1 MIAFQSQ
8 KHLDFYFEMYCSGAF
23 KIARINASCYYNT
36 NKNKREMSL
45 LRTNRPLYGAGK
57 RPVRSRKVSAPKKE
71 WVSTVSDLSVHRATP
86 EELARRHEMHRS
98 QNRVVAQWE
107 LKEKALTRRRRK
119 NQPPSP
125 PGLDRARLNIIREL
139 FSDQCQLQDVIA
151 RSDRALAEVKDLFG
165 DAPRRRTGFPTI
177 TVAPDCDSDSELP
190 VHQKPDPP
198 TQLSLLSQSMMDQQ
212 ALNELEEYEEE
223 RDEVQDAPVHLS
235 SVMHRK
241 RNKCRSKSFPWS
253 SDHPEQEL
261 PKTPCNTRVRED
273 QAALNATVAVQ
284 RLKSR
289 QTCPDVNQSTSLA
302 NQVLNPEPASS
313 QPGIKRS
320 SVQVSRGRSGHTS
333 GLNGSGLSSMAGNQ
347 SSLELLQG
355 MLEQVDTELDSLDH
369 QNPSPE
375 ARPQQQRPGLTGFS
389 VALVATLG
397 RLASHIRKKEEE
409 ALREAQER
417 RRLEEEVKEQR
428 ALIDALTVESL
439 TLREE
444 SASLQERLQQQISD
458 LERRLDAVALVV
470 GRPDSAEPHKTVEIT
485 DNAAQ
490 KSRNLE
496 SGCTEKDLQEQDF
509 VSAAV
514 LLSPPRQRDGLPP
527 AACRPHSHAP
537 PLHYSGSCAATGS
550 QGSLED
556 FDISISPSS
565 FASLP
570 RPTPLLDDLSQDAML
585 GEIAELTRQ
594 NAAIRAQLG
603 QHRPSP
609 AGASVS
615 REQSADRLS
624 TASSVVRQ
632 VSPSTEPQHTQR
644 PISVERSSA
653 MEIEQKL
660 QELNRQS
667 AEARAKLL
675 ELIEQQK
682 QSSSLRVS
690 PAISPVPPHSS
701 RTHTVRG
708 LTPEQFLTLPER
720 NHSPQSSASSR
731 RSTGRVSPQSLDSV
745 EIQRLEN
752 QVDKLKRE
760 GWFAL
765 SAHVK

>member
-1 MIAFQSQ
+1 
-8 KHLDFYFEMYCSGAF
+8 
-23 KIARINASCYYNT
+23 
-36 NKNKREMSL
+36 MSL

-273 QAALNATVAVQ
+273 QA
-284 RLKSR
+284 
-289 QTCPDVNQSTSLA
+289 
-302 NQVLNPEPASS
+302 
-313 QPGIKRS
+313 GIKRS

-701 RTHTVRG
+701 RTHTAVRG

>member
-1 MIAFQSQ
+1 
-8 KHLDFYFEMYCSGAF
+8 
-23 KIARINASCYYNT
+23 
-36 NKNKREMSL
+36 MSFV
-45 LRTNRPLYGAGK
+45 RMNRHLYGAGK

-71 WVSTVSDLSVHRATP
+71 WVSTVNDLSVHKATP

-107 LKEKALTRRRRK
+107 LKEKAQTRRRRK

-125 PGLDRARLNIIREL
+125 PGLDRTRLNIIREV
-139 FSDQCQLQDVIA
+139 FSDHCQLQDVIA

-190 VHQKPDPP
+190 VHPKPDPP

-212 ALNELEEYEEE
+212 ALNELECEE
-223 RDEVQDAPVHLS
+223 DGEVQDASVHLR

-241 RNKCRSKSFPWS
+241 TNKCRSRSFPWG

-261 PKTPCNTRVRED
+261 PKTPCNTGVKED
-273 QAALNATVAVQ
+273 HAALNATVAVQ

-289 QTCPDVNQSTSLA
+289 QTLPDESQSISLV

-313 QPGIKRS
+313 QPGIKSRS
-320 SVQVSRGRSGHTS
+320 AQASRGRSGHTS
-333 GLNGSGLSSMAGNQ
+333 DLSGSGFSSLAGNH
-347 SSLELLQG
+347 SSLELLQS
-355 MLEQVDTELDSLDH
+355 MLEQVETDLDSLDH
-369 QNPSPE
+369 QNPPPE
-375 ARPQQQRPGLTGFS
+375 ARPQQHRPGLTGFS

-409 ALREAQER
+409 AKREAQER
-417 RRLEEEVKEQR
+417 KRLEEEVQEQR

-444 SASLQERLQQQISD
+444 SAALQESLQQQISD
-458 LERRLDAVALVV
+458 LEQRLDAVVLAV
-470 GRPDSAEPHKTVEIT
+470 GRPDSAEPLKTVQIT
-485 DNAAQ
+485 DNTVQ
-490 KSRNLE
+490 KNRNLE
-496 SGCTEKDLQEQDF
+496 NSGMEKDLQRQDF
-509 VSAAV
+509 ASAAV

-527 AACRPHSHAP
+527 AVCRPRYHAP
-537 PLHYSGSCAATGS
+537 LLHYSGFCEATGS

-556 FDISISPSS
+556 FDVSISPSS

-624 TASSVVRQ
+624 ITSSVVRQ
-632 VSPSTEPQHTQR
+632 VSPATEPQHTQQS
-644 PISVERSSA
+644 ISVERSSTT
-653 MEIEQKL
+653 EIEQKL

-682 QSSSLRVS
+682 QSASLRVS

-701 RTHTVRG
+701 STHTVVRG
-708 LTPEQFLTLPER
+708 LTSEQFLSLPER
-720 NHSPQSSASSR
+720 NHLPQPSASSR
-731 RSTGRVSPQSLDSV
+731 RSTGRVSPQSFDSV
-745 EIQRLEN
+745 EIQSLEN

>member
-1 MIAFQSQ
+1 
-8 KHLDFYFEMYCSGAF
+8 
-23 KIARINASCYYNT
+23 
-36 NKNKREMSL
+36 MSL
-45 LRTNRPLYGAGK
+45 VRLNRPLYGAGK
-57 RPVRSRKVSAPKKE
+57 RPVRSRKMSAPKKE
-71 WVSTVSDLSVHRATP
+71 WVSTVNDLSVHKATP
-86 EELARRHEMHRS
+86 DELARRHEMHRS

-198 TQLSLLSQSMMDQQ
+198 TQLSLLSQTMMDQQ
-212 ALNELEEYEEE
+212 VLRNMMKSKM
-223 RDEVQDAPVHLS
+223 P
-235 SVMHRK
+235 RK
-241 RNKCRSKSFPWS
+241 INKCRSKSFPWT

-289 QTCPDVNQSTSLA
+289 QTCPDVNQSTSLV

-320 SVQVSRGRSGHTS
+320 SVQASRGRSGHTS

-369 QNPSPE
+369 QNPSSE
-375 ARPQQQRPGLTGFS
+375 AGSQQQRPGLTGFS
-389 VALVATLG
+389 VALVTTLG

-444 SASLQERLQQQISD
+444 SANLQERLQQQIFD
-458 LERRLDAVALVV
+458 LERRLDAVVLVV

-485 DNAAQ
+485 ENAAR

-496 SGCTEKDLQEQDF
+496 SGCTEKDLQQQDF

-615 REQSADRLS
+615 REQSADRVS
-624 TASSVVRQ
+624 TASPVVRQ
-632 VSPSTEPQHTQR
+632 VSPSTEPQHTQQ
-644 PISVERSSA
+644 PISVERSST

-682 QSSSLRVS
+682 QSTSLRVS

-701 RTHTVRG
+701 STHTVRG

-720 NHSPQSSASSR
+720 NHSPQPSF
-731 RSTGRVSPQSLDSV
+731 
-745 EIQRLEN
+745 
-752 QVDKLKRE
+752 LKRNIDTCK

-765 SAHVK
+765 SAHVQ

>member
-1 MIAFQSQ
+1 
-8 KHLDFYFEMYCSGAF
+8 
-23 KIARINASCYYNT
+23 
-36 NKNKREMSL
+36 MSL

-190 VHQKPDPP
+190 VHQKSDPP

-355 MLEQVDTELDSLDH
+355 MLEQVDTELDALDH

-720 NHSPQSSASSR
+720 NHSPQSS
-731 RSTGRVSPQSLDSV
+731 
-745 EIQRLEN
+745 
-752 QVDKLKRE
+752 VDKLKRE

>member
-1 MIAFQSQ
+1 
-8 KHLDFYFEMYCSGAF
+8 
-23 KIARINASCYYNT
+23 
-36 NKNKREMSL
+36 MSL
-45 LRTNRPLYGAGK
+45 LRMNRPLYGAGK
-57 RPVRSRKVSAPKKE
+57 RPVRTRKVSALKKE
-71 WVSTVSDLSVHRATP
+71 WVSTVHDLSVHKATP
-86 EELARRHEMHRS
+86 EELAQHHEMHRS

-107 LKEKALTRRRRK
+107 LKEKALTRRQRK

-125 PGLDRARLNIIREL
+125 PGLDRARLNIIREV

-151 RSDRALAEVKDLFG
+151 RSDRALAKVKDLFG
-165 DAPRRRTGFPTI
+165 DAPCRRTGFPTI
-177 TVAPDCDSDSELP
+177 TVAPACDSDSELP
-190 VHQKPDPP
+190 VHQKSDPP

-212 ALNELEEYEEE
+212 ALNELEECEEE
-223 RDEVQDAPVHLS
+223 HDEVQDASVCLS

-241 RNKCRSKSFPWS
+241 RNKCRSESFPWA
-253 SDHPEQEL
+253 SDYPEQEL
-261 PKTPCNTRVRED
+261 PKTPCNTGVRED

-284 RLKSR
+284 HLKSR
-289 QTCPDVNQSTSLA
+289 QTHSDVNQSNSLV

-313 QPGIKRS
+313 QPGIKSR
-320 SVQVSRGRSGHTS
+320 SVQASRGHSGHTS
-333 GLNGSGLSSMAGNQ
+333 GLNNSGLSSLAGNQ
-347 SSLELLQG
+347 SSLELLQS
-355 MLEQVDTELDSLDH
+355 MLEQVETELDSLDH
-369 QNPSPE
+369 QNPLPE
-375 ARPQQQRPGLTGFS
+375 ARLQQQRPGLTGFS

-444 SASLQERLQQQISD
+444 STALQARLQQQITD
-458 LERRLDAVALVV
+458 LERRLDAVVLVV
-470 GRPDSAEPHKTVEIT
+470 GRPDSAESHTTVQIT
-485 DNAAQ
+485 DNTAQ
-490 KSRNLE
+490 KSKNME
-496 SGCTEKDLQEQDF
+496 SGGTEKDLSSSSKRW
-509 VSAAV
+509 SA
-514 LLSPPRQRDGLPP
+514 
-527 AACRPHSHAP
+527 SH
-537 PLHYSGSCAATGS
+537 
-550 QGSLED
+550 
-556 FDISISPSS
+556 
-565 FASLP
+565 SLP

-585 GEIAELTRQ
+585 GEMAELTHQ
-594 NAAIRAQLG
+594 NAAIRTQLG

-624 TASSVVRQ
+624 TTSSIVRQ
-632 VSPSTEPQHTQR
+632 VSPSTEPQHTQQ
-644 PISVERSSA
+644 PISVERSST

-682 QSSSLRVS
+682 PSASLRVS

-701 RTHTVRG
+701 STHTVVRG

-720 NHSPQSSASSR
+720 NHSPQPSASSR
-731 RSTGRVSPQSLDSV
+731 RSTGRLSPQSLGSV
-745 EIQRLEN
+745 EIQSLEN

>member
-1 MIAFQSQ
+1 
-8 KHLDFYFEMYCSGAF
+8 
-23 KIARINASCYYNT
+23 
-36 NKNKREMSL
+36 MSL
-45 LRTNRPLYGAGK
+45 VRMNRPLYGAGK
-57 RPVRSRKVSAPKKE
+57 RPVRTRKVSAPKKE
-71 WVSTVSDLSVHRATP
+71 WVSTVHDLSVHKATP
-86 EELARRHEMHRS
+86 EELAQRHEMHRS

-125 PGLDRARLNIIREL
+125 PGLDRARLNIIREV

-151 RSDRALAEVKDLFG
+151 RSDRALAKVKDLFR

-177 TVAPDCDSDSELP
+177 TVAPACDSDSELP
-190 VHQKPDPP
+190 VHQNSDPP

-212 ALNELEEYEEE
+212 ALNELEECEEE
-223 RDEVQDAPVHLS
+223 HEEVQDASVRLS

-241 RNKCRSKSFPWS
+241 RNKCRSETFPWA

-261 PKTPCNTRVRED
+261 PKTPCNTGVRED

-289 QTCPDVNQSTSLA
+289 QTHSDVNQSISLV

-313 QPGIKRS
+313 QPGIKSR
-320 SVQVSRGRSGHTS
+320 SVQASRGRSGHTS
-333 GLNGSGLSSMAGNQ
+333 GLNNSGLSSLAGNQ
-347 SSLELLQG
+347 SSLELLQS
-355 MLEQVDTELDSLDH
+355 MLEHVETELDSLDH
-369 QNPSPE
+369 QNPLPE

-397 RLASHIRKKEEE
+397 RLASHIRKKEEG

-439 TLREE
+439 TLKEE
-444 SASLQERLQQQISD
+444 STTLQARLQQQITD
-458 LERRLDAVALVV
+458 LERRLDAVVLVV
-470 GRPDSAEPHKTVEIT
+470 GRPDSAESHTTVQIT
-485 DNAAQ
+485 DNTAQ
-490 KSRNLE
+490 KSRNME
-496 SGCTEKDLQEQDF
+496 SGGTEKDLQRQDF

-514 LLSPPRQRDGLPP
+514 LLSPPHQRDGLP
-527 AACRPHSHAP
+527 ATACHPHSHAP
-537 PLHYSGSCAATGS
+537 PLHYSGSYAATAS

-594 NAAIRAQLG
+594 NATIRAQLG

-624 TASSVVRQ
+624 TSSIVRQ
-632 VSPSTEPQHTQR
+632 VSPTTEPQQ
-644 PISVERSSA
+644 PISVERSST

-682 QSSSLRVS
+682 PRENSLRVS

-701 RTHTVRG
+701 STHTVRG

-720 NHSPQSSASSR
+720 NHSPQPS
-731 RSTGRVSPQSLDSV
+731 
-745 EIQRLEN
+745 
-752 QVDKLKRE
+752 VDKLKRE

>member
-1 MIAFQSQ
+1 
-8 KHLDFYFEMYCSGAF
+8 
-23 KIARINASCYYNT
+23 
-36 NKNKREMSL
+36 MSL
-45 LRTNRPLYGAGK
+45 VRMNRPLYGAGK
-57 RPVRSRKVSAPKKE
+57 RPVRNKKVSAPKKE
-71 WVSTVSDLSVHRATP
+71 WVSTVNDLSVHKATP
-86 EELARRHEMHRS
+86 DELARRHEMHRS
-98 QNRVVAQWE
+98 QNKVLAQWE
-107 LKEKALTRRRRK
+107 LREKALTRRQRK
-119 NQPPSP
+119 NQAPSS
-125 PGLDRARLNIIREL
+125 PGLDRARLNIIREV
-139 FSDQCQLQDVIA
+139 FSERCRLQDVIA
-151 RSDRALAEVKDLFG
+151 RSDRALAVVKDLFG

-177 TVAPDCDSDSELP
+177 TVAPDCESDSELP
-190 VHQKPDPP
+190 VHQRPDPP

-212 ALNELEEYEEE
+212 ALNELEECEEDH
-223 RDEVQDAPVHLS
+223 DEVQDSSVHLS
-235 SVMHRK
+235 SMMHRK
-241 RNKCRSKSFPWS
+241 RNQCRSKPFPWG
-253 SDHPEQEL
+253 SDHPEQDQ
-261 PKTPCNTRVRED
+261 PQTPCNTGVRD

-284 RLKSR
+284 RLKAR
-289 QTCPDVNQSTSLA
+289 PTHPDVNQSTSVV
-302 NQVLNPEPASS
+302 NQVLNPEPVSS
-313 QPGIKRS
+313 QPGKRT
-320 SVQVSRGRSGHTS
+320 SVQANRGRSGHTS
-333 GLNGSGLSSMAGNQ
+333 ALNGSGLSSLAGNQ
-347 SSLELLQG
+347 SSLELLQS
-355 MLEQVDTELDSLDH
+355 MLEQVETDLDSLDH
-369 QNPSPE
+369 QKPMSSE
-375 ARPQQQRPGLTGFS
+375 ARPQQERQGLTGFS

-397 RLASHIRKKEEE
+397 RLARHIRKTEEE

-444 SASLQERLQQQISD
+444 SATLQARLQHQISE
-458 LERRLDAVALVV
+458 LEQRLEAVVLVV
-470 GRPDSAEPHKTVEIT
+470 GRPDSAEPHTTVQIT
-485 DNAAQ
+485 DNTAQ
-490 KSRNLE
+490 KGSNLE
-496 SGCTEKDLQEQDF
+496 SGCTEKELQQQDF

-527 AACRPHSHAP
+527 AVSRPHSHAP
-537 PLHYSGSCAATGS
+537 PLPYSGSYSATGS

-570 RPTPLLDDLSQDAML
+570 RPTPLLDDLSQDAIL

-609 AGASVS
+609 TGASVS

-624 TASSVVRQ
+624 STNSVVRQ
-632 VSPSTEPQHTQR
+632 VSPSTEPQHTQQ
-644 PISVERSSA
+644 SVCVERAST

-682 QSSSLRVS
+682 QSTSLRVS

-701 RTHTVRG
+701 NTHTVIRG
-708 LTPEQFLTLPER
+708 FTSEQLLTYPER
-720 NHSPQSSASSR
+720 NHSPQPSTSSQ
-731 RSTGRVSPQSLDSV
+731 RSAGRVSPQSLDSV
-745 EIQRLEN
+745 EIHSAEN
-752 QVDKLKRE
+752 QVEKLKRE

>member
-1 MIAFQSQ
+1 MAVLLNLPGSTLPVTTTPT
-8 KHLDFYFEMYCSGAF
+8 KTNGATCV
-23 KIARINASCYYNT
+23 CYS
-36 NKNKREMSL
+36 EMSL
-45 LRTNRPLYGAGK
+45 VRMNRPLYGSGK
-57 RPVRSRKVSAPKKE
+57 RPVRSRKVSAPKPKKE
-71 WVSTVSDLSVHRATP
+71 WVSTVNDLSVHRATP

-198 TQLSLLSQSMMDQQ
+198 TQLSLLSQTMMDQQ
-212 ALNELEEYEEE
+212 ALNELEECEEE
-223 RDEVQDAPVHLS
+223 HDEVQDAPVHLS

-241 RNKCRSKSFPWS
+241 RNKCRSKSFPWT

-261 PKTPCNTRVRED
+261 PKTPCNTGVRED

-289 QTCPDVNQSTSLA
+289 QTYPDVNQSTSLV
-302 NQVLNPEPASS
+302 NQVLNPEPACS
-313 QPGIKRS
+313 QPEIKSR
-320 SVQVSRGRSGHTS
+320 SVQANRGRSGHTS
-333 GLNGSGLSSMAGNQ
+333 GLNSSRLNSLAGNQ

-355 MLEQVDTELDSLDH
+355 MLEQVETELDFLDH

-375 ARPQQQRPGLTGFS
+375 AGPQQQRPGLTGFS

-444 SASLQERLQQQISD
+444 SANLQASLQQQISD
-458 LERRLDAVALVV
+458 LERRLDAVVLVV
-470 GRPDSAEPHKTVEIT
+470 GRPDSAEPHTTEQIT

-496 SGCTEKDLQEQDF
+496 SGYTEKDLQQQDF

-527 AACRPHSHAP
+527 AATR
-537 PLHYSGSCAATGS
+537 S

-570 RPTPLLDDLSQDAML
+570 RPTPLLDDLSQEAML

-624 TASSVVRQ
+624 TASSVVRP
-632 VSPSTEPQHTQR
+632 VSPSTELQHTQQ
-644 PISVERSSA
+644 PISVERSST

-682 QSSSLRVS
+682 QSTSLRVS

-701 RTHTVRG
+701 STHTAVRR

-720 NHSPQSSASSR
+720 NHSPQPSASSR

>member
-1 MIAFQSQ
+1 
-8 KHLDFYFEMYCSGAF
+8 
-23 KIARINASCYYNT
+23 
-36 NKNKREMSL
+36 MSL
-45 LRTNRPLYGAGK
+45 VRMNRPLYGAGK
-57 RPVRSRKVSAPKKE
+57 RPVRTRKVSAPKKE
-71 WVSTVSDLSVHRATP
+71 WVSTVHDLSVHKATP
-86 EELARRHEMHRS
+86 EELAQRHEMHRS

-125 PGLDRARLNIIREL
+125 PGLDRARLNIIREV

-151 RSDRALAEVKDLFG
+151 RSDRALAKVKDLFR

-177 TVAPDCDSDSELP
+177 TVAPACDSDSELP
-190 VHQKPDPP
+190 VHQNSDPP

-212 ALNELEEYEEE
+212 ALNELEECEEE
-223 RDEVQDAPVHLS
+223 HEEVQDASVRLS

-241 RNKCRSKSFPWS
+241 RNKCRSETFPWA

-261 PKTPCNTRVRED
+261 PKTPCNTGVRED

-289 QTCPDVNQSTSLA
+289 QTHSDVNQSISLV

-313 QPGIKRS
+313 QPGIKSR
-320 SVQVSRGRSGHTS
+320 SVQASRGRSGHTS
-333 GLNGSGLSSMAGNQ
+333 GLNNSGLSSLAGNQ
-347 SSLELLQG
+347 SSLELLQS
-355 MLEQVDTELDSLDH
+355 MLEHVETELDSLDH
-369 QNPSPE
+369 QNPLPE

-397 RLASHIRKKEEE
+397 RLASHIRKKEEG

-439 TLREE
+439 TLKEE
-444 SASLQERLQQQISD
+444 STTLQARLQQQITD
-458 LERRLDAVALVV
+458 LERRLDAVVLVV
-470 GRPDSAEPHKTVEIT
+470 GRPDSAESHTTVQIT
-485 DNAAQ
+485 DNTAQ
-490 KSRNLE
+490 KSRNME
-496 SGCTEKDLQEQDF
+496 SGGTEKDLQRQDF

-514 LLSPPRQRDGLPP
+514 LLSPPHQRDGLP
-527 AACRPHSHAP
+527 ATACHPHSHAP
-537 PLHYSGSCAATGS
+537 PLHYSGSYAATAS

-594 NAAIRAQLG
+594 NATIRAQLG

-624 TASSVVRQ
+624 TSSIVRQ
-632 VSPSTEPQHTQR
+632 VSPTTEPQQ
-644 PISVERSSA
+644 PISVERSST

-682 QSSSLRVS
+682 PRENSLRVS

-701 RTHTVRG
+701 STHTVVRG

-720 NHSPQSSASSR
+720 NHSPQPSASSR
-731 RSTGRVSPQSLDSV
+731 RSTGRLSPQSLGSV
-745 EIQRLEN
+745 EIQSLEN

>member
-1 MIAFQSQ
+1 M
-8 KHLDFYFEMYCSGAF
+8 
-23 KIARINASCYYNT
+23 
-36 NKNKREMSL
+36 
-45 LRTNRPLYGAGK
+45 
-57 RPVRSRKVSAPKKE
+57 
-71 WVSTVSDLSVHRATP
+71 
-86 EELARRHEMHRS
+86 
-98 QNRVVAQWE
+98 
-107 LKEKALTRRRRK
+107 
-119 NQPPSP
+119 
-125 PGLDRARLNIIREL
+125 
-139 FSDQCQLQDVIA
+139 QDVIA

-198 TQLSLLSQSMMDQQ
+198 TQLSLLSQTTMDQQ
-212 ALNELEEYEEE
+212 ALNELEECEEE
-223 RDEVQDAPVHLS
+223 REVQDAPVHLS
-235 SVMHRK
+235 SAMHRK
-241 RNKCRSKSFPWS
+241 INKCRSKYFPWT

-273 QAALNATVAVQ
+273 QAALNATVAVH

-289 QTCPDVNQSTSLA
+289 QTCPDVNQSTSLV
-302 NQVLNPEPASS
+302 NQVLNPELSSS
-313 QPGIKRS
+313 QPGIRGRS
-320 SVQVSRGRSGHTS
+320 FQAGRGRSGHTS
-333 GLNGSGLSSMAGNQ
+333 GLNGSGLSSLAGNQ
-347 SSLELLQG
+347 SSLEVLQG
-355 MLEQVDTELDSLDH
+355 MLEQVETELDSLDH

-375 ARPQQQRPGLTGFS
+375 AGPQQQRPGLTGFS

-409 ALREAQER
+409 ALRETQER

-444 SASLQERLQQQISD
+444 SANLQARLQQQISD
-458 LERRLDAVALVV
+458 LEQRLDAVVLVM
-470 GRPDSAEPHKTVEIT
+470 GRPDSADPHTTEQIT

-490 KSRNLE
+490 KSRNRE
-496 SGCTEKDLQEQDF
+496 SGCTEKDLQQQDF

-527 AACRPHSHAP
+527 AACRPHSHVP

-550 QGSLED
+550 QASLED

-594 NAAIRAQLG
+594 NAVIRAQLE

-624 TASSVVRQ
+624 AASSVVRQ
-632 VSPSTEPQHTQR
+632 VLQHTQQ
-644 PISVERSSA
+644 PISVERSST

-675 ELIEQQK
+675 DLIEQQK
-682 QSSSLRVS
+682 QSTSLSVS

-701 RTHTVRG
+701 STHTAVRG
-708 LTPEQFLTLPER
+708 LTPEPFLTLPER
-720 NHSPQSSASSR
+720 NHSTQSSASSR

-752 QVDKLKRE
+752 QVDKLKRD

>member
-1 MIAFQSQ
+1 
-8 KHLDFYFEMYCSGAF
+8 
-23 KIARINASCYYNT
+23 
-36 NKNKREMSL
+36 MSL
-45 LRTNRPLYGAGK
+45 VRMNRSLYGAGK

-71 WVSTVSDLSVHRATP
+71 WVSTVNDLSVHKATP
-86 EELARRHEMHRS
+86 EDLARRHEMHRS

-119 NQPPSP
+119 NLPPSP
-125 PGLDRARLNIIREL
+125 PGLDRARLNIIREV

-190 VHQKPDPP
+190 VHSKPDPP

-212 ALNELEEYEEE
+212 ALNELDECEEEY
-223 RDEVQDAPVHLS
+223 DEVQDASVQLR

-241 RNKCRSKSFPWS
+241 TNKGFPWS

-261 PKTPCNTRVRED
+261 LKTPCNTGVRED
-273 QAALNATVAVQ
+273 HAALNATVAVEH
-284 RLKSR
+284 LKSR
-289 QTCPDVNQSTSLA
+289 QTHPDVNQSTSII

-313 QPGIKRS
+313 QPGIKSR
-320 SVQVSRGRSGHTS
+320 SVQASRGRSGHTS
-333 GLNGSGLSSMAGNQ
+333 GLSSSGLSSLAGNQ
-347 SSLELLQG
+347 SSLELLQS
-355 MLEQVDTELDSLDH
+355 MLEQVETELDSLDR
-369 QNPSPE
+369 QNPPPE

-409 ALREAQER
+409 AMRESHER

-439 TLREE
+439 TMREE
-444 SASLQERLQQQISD
+444 SAALQARLQQQISD
-458 LERRLDAVALVV
+458 LERRLDSVVLVA
-470 GRPDSAEPHKTVEIT
+470 GRPYSADQHKTVQIT
-485 DNAAQ
+485 DNTVP
-490 KSRNLE
+490 KSRNLDY
-496 SGCTEKDLQEQDF
+496 GGTEKDLQQQAF

-527 AACRPHSHAP
+527 KVCRPHSHT
-537 PLHYSGSCAATGS
+537 PLLHHSGFCEAAGS

-556 FDISISPSS
+556 FDVSISPSS

-603 QHRPSP
+603 HQRPSP

-624 TASSVVRQ
+624 TTSSVVRQ
-632 VSPSTEPQHTQR
+632 VSPSTETQHTQ
-644 PISVERSSA
+644 PSISVERSST

-682 QSSSLRVS
+682 QSASLRVS

-701 RTHTVRG
+701 STHTVVRG

-720 NHSPQSSASSR
+720 NHSPQPSASSQ

-745 EIQRLEN
+745 DIQSLEN
-752 QVDKLKRE
+752 QVKRE

>member
-1 MIAFQSQ
+1 M
-8 KHLDFYFEMYCSGAF
+8 
-23 KIARINASCYYNT
+23 
-36 NKNKREMSL
+36 
-45 LRTNRPLYGAGK
+45 NRSLYGAGK
-57 RPVRSRKVSAPKKE
+57 RPVRSRKVCAPKKE
-71 WVSTVSDLSVHRATP
+71 WVSTVNDLSVHKATP
-86 EELARRHEMHRS
+86 EDLARRHEMHRS

-119 NQPPSP
+119 NLPPSP
-125 PGLDRARLNIIREL
+125 PGLDRARLNIIREV

-190 VHQKPDPP
+190 VHSKPDPP

-212 ALNELEEYEEE
+212 ALNELDECEEEY
-223 RDEVQDAPVHLS
+223 DEVQDASVQLR

-241 RNKCRSKSFPWS
+241 TNKGFPWS

-261 PKTPCNTRVRED
+261 LKTPCNTGVRED
-273 QAALNATVAVQ
+273 HAALNATVAVE

-289 QTCPDVNQSTSLA
+289 QTHPDVNQSTSII

-313 QPGIKRS
+313 QPGIKSR
-320 SVQVSRGRSGHTS
+320 SVQASRGRSGHTS
-333 GLNGSGLSSMAGNQ
+333 GLSSSGLSSLAGNQ
-347 SSLELLQG
+347 SSLELLQS
-355 MLEQVDTELDSLDH
+355 MLEQVETELDSLDR
-369 QNPSPE
+369 QNPPPE

-409 ALREAQER
+409 AMRESHER

-439 TLREE
+439 TMREE
-444 SASLQERLQQQISD
+444 SAALQARLQQQISD
-458 LERRLDAVALVV
+458 LERRLDSVVLVA
-470 GRPDSAEPHKTVEIT
+470 GRPYSADQHKTVQIT
-485 DNAAQ
+485 DNTVP
-490 KSRNLE
+490 KSRNLDY
-496 SGCTEKDLQEQDF
+496 GGTEKDLQQQAF

-527 AACRPHSHAP
+527 KVCRPHSHT
-537 PLHYSGSCAATGS
+537 PLLHHSGFCEAAGS

-556 FDISISPSS
+556 FDVSISPSS

-603 QHRPSP
+603 HQRPSP

-624 TASSVVRQ
+624 TTSSVVRQ
-632 VSPSTEPQHTQR
+632 VSPSTETQHTQ
-644 PISVERSSA
+644 PSISVERSST

-682 QSSSLRVS
+682 QSASLRVS

-701 RTHTVRG
+701 STHTVVRG

-720 NHSPQSSASSR
+720 NHSPQPSASSR

-745 EIQRLEN
+745 DIQSLEN

>member
-1 MIAFQSQ
+1 
-8 KHLDFYFEMYCSGAF
+8 
-23 KIARINASCYYNT
+23 
-36 NKNKREMSL
+36 MSL
-45 LRTNRPLYGAGK
+45 LRMNRPLYGAGK
-57 RPVRSRKVSAPKKE
+57 RPVRTRKVSALKKE
-71 WVSTVSDLSVHRATP
+71 WVSTVHDLSVHKATP
-86 EELARRHEMHRS
+86 EELAQHHEMHRS

-107 LKEKALTRRRRK
+107 LKEKALTRRQRK

-125 PGLDRARLNIIREL
+125 PGLDRARLNIIREV

-151 RSDRALAEVKDLFG
+151 RSDRALAKVKDLFG
-165 DAPRRRTGFPTI
+165 DAPCRRTGFPTI
-177 TVAPDCDSDSELP
+177 TVAPACDSDSELP
-190 VHQKPDPP
+190 VHQKSDPP

-212 ALNELEEYEEE
+212 ALNELEECEEE
-223 RDEVQDAPVHLS
+223 HDEVQDASVCLS

-241 RNKCRSKSFPWS
+241 RNKCRSESFPWA
-253 SDHPEQEL
+253 SDYPEQEL
-261 PKTPCNTRVRED
+261 PKTPCNTGVRED

-284 RLKSR
+284 HLKSR
-289 QTCPDVNQSTSLA
+289 QTHSDVNQSNSLV

-313 QPGIKRS
+313 QPGIKSR
-320 SVQVSRGRSGHTS
+320 SVQASRGHSGHTS
-333 GLNGSGLSSMAGNQ
+333 GLNNSGLSSLAGNQ
-347 SSLELLQG
+347 SSLELLQS
-355 MLEQVDTELDSLDH
+355 MLEQVETELDSLDH
-369 QNPSPE
+369 QNPLPE
-375 ARPQQQRPGLTGFS
+375 ARLQQQRPGLTGFS

-444 SASLQERLQQQISD
+444 STALQARLQQQITD
-458 LERRLDAVALVV
+458 LERRLDAVVLVV
-470 GRPDSAEPHKTVEIT
+470 GRPDSAESHTTVQIT
-485 DNAAQ
+485 DNTAQ
-490 KSRNLE
+490 KSKNME
-496 SGCTEKDLQEQDF
+496 SGGTEKDLSSSSKRW
-509 VSAAV
+509 SA
-514 LLSPPRQRDGLPP
+514 
-527 AACRPHSHAP
+527 SH
-537 PLHYSGSCAATGS
+537 
-550 QGSLED
+550 
-556 FDISISPSS
+556 
-565 FASLP
+565 SLP

-585 GEIAELTRQ
+585 GEMAELTHQ
-594 NAAIRAQLG
+594 NAAIRTQLG

-624 TASSVVRQ
+624 TTSSIVRQ
-632 VSPSTEPQHTQR
+632 VSPSTEPQHTQQV
-644 PISVERSSA
+644 SVERSST

-682 QSSSLRVS
+682 PSASLRVS

-701 RTHTVRG
+701 STHTVVRG

-720 NHSPQSSASSR
+720 NHSPQPSASSR
-731 RSTGRVSPQSLDSV
+731 RSTGRLSPQSLGSV
-745 EIQRLEN
+745 EIQSLEN

>member
-1 MIAFQSQ
+1 
-8 KHLDFYFEMYCSGAF
+8 
-23 KIARINASCYYNT
+23 
-36 NKNKREMSL
+36 MSL
-45 LRTNRPLYGAGK
+45 VRMNRPLYGAGK

-71 WVSTVSDLSVHRATP
+71 WVSTVNDLSVHRATP
-86 EELARRHEMHRS
+86 EELAKRHEMHRS

-177 TVAPDCDSDSELP
+177 TVAPDCDSDSKLP

-198 TQLSLLSQSMMDQQ
+198 TQLSLLSQTTMDQQ
-212 ALNELEEYEEE
+212 ALNELEECEEE
-223 RDEVQDAPVHLS
+223 HYEVQDAPVQLS
-235 SVMHRK
+235 SVMHRQ
-241 RNKCRSKSFPWS
+241 RNKCRSKSFPWT

-289 QTCPDVNQSTSLA
+289 QTCPDVNQSASLD
-302 NQVLNPEPASS
+302 NQVLNSETASC
-313 QPGIKRS
+313 QPGVKRS
-320 SVQVSRGRSGHTS
+320 SVHSSRGRSGYTS
-333 GLNGSGLSSMAGNQ
+333 GLNSSGLSSLTGNQ

-355 MLEQVDTELDSLDH
+355 MLEQVETELDSLDH
-369 QNPSPE
+369 QNPPPE

-409 ALREAQER
+409 ALREAQEKR
-417 RRLEEEVKEQR
+417 LLEEEVKEQR

-444 SASLQERLQQQISD
+444 SVSLQERLQQQISE
-458 LERRLDAVALVV
+458 LERRLDGLVLVV
-470 GRPDSAEPHKTVEIT
+470 GRPDSAEPHTTEQIT
-485 DNAAQ
+485 ENAAQ
-490 KSRNLE
+490 IRRHLE
-496 SGCTEKDLQEQDF
+496 SGCTESHLQQQDF
-509 VSAAV
+509 VTAAV

-527 AACRPHSHAP
+527 AECRPHSHAP
-537 PLHYSGSCAATGS
+537 SLHYSGSCAAMGS

-570 RPTPLLDDLSQDAML
+570 RPTPLLENLSPDAML

-594 NAAIRAQLG
+594 NAAIRAQLA
-603 QHRPSP
+603 QHRSSP
-609 AGASVS
+609 AGASAS

-624 TASSVVRQ
+624 TASSVARQ
-632 VSPSTEPQHTQR
+632 GSPSTESQHTQQR
-644 PISVERSSA
+644 VSVERSST

-682 QSSSLRVS
+682 QSSLKVS

-701 RTHTVRG
+701 STHTVRR

-720 NHSPQSSASSR
+720 NRSPQPSASSQ
-731 RSTGRVSPQSLDSV
+731 RSAGRLSPQSLDNV
-745 EIQRLEN
+745 EIQKLEN
-752 QVDKLKRE
+752 KVDKLKRE

-765 SAHVK
+765 SSHVK

>member
-1 MIAFQSQ
+1 
-8 KHLDFYFEMYCSGAF
+8 
-23 KIARINASCYYNT
+23 
-36 NKNKREMSL
+36 MSL
-45 LRTNRPLYGAGK
+45 MRTNRPYYGAGK

-71 WVSTVSDLSVHRATP
+71 WVSTVHDLSVHKATP

-190 VHQKPDPP
+190 VLQKPDPP
-198 TQLSLLSQSMMDQQ
+198 TQLSLLSQTMMDQQ

-223 RDEVQDAPVHLS
+223 HDEVQGAPVHLS

-241 RNKCRSKSFPWS
+241 RNKCRSKSFPWT

-261 PKTPCNTRVRED
+261 PKTPCNTRIRED
-273 QAALNATVAVQ
+273 RAALNATVAVQ
-284 RLKSR
+284 RLNSR
-289 QTCPDVNQSTSLA
+289 QNYPDVNQSSSVV

-313 QPGIKRS
+313 QPGFRS
-320 SVQVSRGRSGHTS
+320 SVQASRGRSGHTS
-333 GLNGSGLSSMAGNQ
+333 GLNGSGLNSTTGNQ

-355 MLEQVDTELDSLDH
+355 MLEQVDAELDSLDH
-369 QNPSPE
+369 QNPSPD

-444 SASLQERLQQQISD
+444 SANLQERLQQQISD

-470 GRPDSAEPHKTVEIT
+470 GRPESAEPHKTEEIT

-490 KSRNLE
+490 RSRNLE
-496 SGCTEKDLQEQDF
+496 SGWTEKDQQKQDF
-509 VSAAV
+509 VTAAV

-537 PLHYSGSCAATGS
+537 PLHYSGSCAERGS

-615 REQSADRLS
+615 RVPSADRPS

-632 VSPSTEPQHTQR
+632 VSPATEPPHTQQ

-653 MEIEQKL
+653 IEIEQKL

-667 AEARAKLL
+667 AEARARLL

-682 QSSSLRVS
+682 QSASLRVS

-701 RTHTVRG
+701 STHTAVRG

-745 EIQRLEN
+745 EIPRLDN

>member
-1 MIAFQSQ
+1 SDVILCVSIGATCVCVC
-8 KHLDFYFEMYCSGAF
+8 YC
-23 KIARINASCYYNT
+23 
-36 NKNKREMSL
+36 EMSL
-45 LRTNRPLYGAGK
+45 VRIHRPLYGASK
-57 RPVRSRKVSAPKKE
+57 RPVRTRKVSAPKKE
-71 WVSTVSDLSVHRATP
+71 WVSTVHDLSVHKATP
-86 EELARRHEMHRS
+86 EDLARRHDMHRS

-119 NQPPSP
+119 TQPLSP
-125 PGLDRARLNIIREL
+125 PGLDRARLNIIREV

-165 DAPRRRTGFPTI
+165 DAPRRRTGFPTF

-190 VHQKPDPP
+190 VHQKSDPP

-212 ALNELEEYEEE
+212 ALNELKEVEEE
-223 RDEVQDAPVHLS
+223 DDEVQDASVRLS
-235 SVMHRK
+235 SMMHRK
-241 RNKCRSKSFPWS
+241 RNKCRSEYFLWA

-261 PKTPCNTRVRED
+261 PKTPCNTGVRED

-289 QTCPDVNQSTSLA
+289 QTHSDVNQSNSLV

-313 QPGIKRS
+313 QPGIKSR
-320 SVQVSRGRSGHTS
+320 SVQASRGRSGHTS
-333 GLNGSGLSSMAGNQ
+333 GMNSSGLSSLAGNQ
-347 SSLELLQG
+347 SSLELLQS
-355 MLEQVDTELDSLDH
+355 MLEQVETELDSLDH
-369 QNPSPE
+369 QNPPPE

-397 RLASHIRKKEEE
+397 RLARHIRKISYFLIGIAQKEEE

-444 SASLQERLQQQISD
+444 SAALQVRLQQQISD
-458 LERRLDAVALVV
+458 LERRLDAVVLVV
-470 GRPDSAEPHKTVEIT
+470 GRPDSAEPHTTVQIT
-485 DNAAQ
+485 DNTAQ

-496 SGCTEKDLQEQDF
+496 SGGTEKDLQQQDF

-514 LLSPPRQRDGLPP
+514 LLSPPHQRDGLRP
-527 AACRPHSHAP
+527 AACHPHSQAP
-537 PLHYSGSCAATGS
+537 TLHFSGSYAATGS

-570 RPTPLLDDLSQDAML
+570 RPTPLLDDLSQDAIL

-594 NAAIRAQLG
+594 NAAIRGQLG
-603 QHRPSP
+603 QHRQSP

-624 TASSVVRQ
+624 TTSSIVRQ
-632 VSPSTEPQHTQR
+632 VSPSTEPQHTQQ
-644 PISVERSSA
+644 PVSVERSST

-682 QSSSLRVS
+682 QSASLGVS
-690 PAISPVPPHSS
+690 PVISPVPPHSS
-701 RTHTVRG
+701 STHTADRW
-708 LTPEQFLTLPER
+708 LTPEPFLTLPER
-720 NHSPQSSASSR
+720 NYSPQPSASSHR
-731 RSTGRVSPQSLDSV
+731 RLSPQSLDSV
-745 EIQRLEN
+745 EIHSLEN

>member
-1 MIAFQSQ
+1 
-8 KHLDFYFEMYCSGAF
+8 
-23 KIARINASCYYNT
+23 
-36 NKNKREMSL
+36 MSL
-45 LRTNRPLYGAGK
+45 VRIHRPLYGASK
-57 RPVRSRKVSAPKKE
+57 RPVRTRKVSAPKKE
-71 WVSTVSDLSVHRATP
+71 WVSTVHDLSVHKATP
-86 EELARRHEMHRS
+86 EDLARRHDMHRS

-119 NQPPSP
+119 TQPPSP
-125 PGLDRARLNIIREL
+125 PGLDRARLNIIREV

-165 DAPRRRTGFPTI
+165 DAPRRRTGFPTF

-190 VHQKPDPP
+190 VHQKSDPP

-212 ALNELEEYEEE
+212 ALNELKEVEEE
-223 RDEVQDAPVHLS
+223 DDEVQDASVRLS
-235 SVMHRK
+235 SMMHRK
-241 RNKCRSKSFPWS
+241 RNKCRSEYFLWA

-261 PKTPCNTRVRED
+261 PKTPCNTGVRED

-289 QTCPDVNQSTSLA
+289 QTHSDVNQSNSLV

-313 QPGIKRS
+313 QPGIKSR
-320 SVQVSRGRSGHTS
+320 SVQASRGRSGHTS
-333 GLNGSGLSSMAGNQ
+333 GMNSSGLSSLAGNQ
-347 SSLELLQG
+347 SSLELLQS
-355 MLEQVDTELDSLDH
+355 MLEQVETELDSLDH
-369 QNPSPE
+369 QNPPPE

-397 RLASHIRKKEEE
+397 RLARHIRKKEEE

-444 SASLQERLQQQISD
+444 SAALQVRLQQQISD
-458 LERRLDAVALVV
+458 LERRLDAVVLVV
-470 GRPDSAEPHKTVEIT
+470 GRPDSAEPHTTVQIT
-485 DNAAQ
+485 DNTAQ

-496 SGCTEKDLQEQDF
+496 SGGTEKDLQQQDF

-514 LLSPPRQRDGLPP
+514 LLSPPHQRDGLRP
-527 AACRPHSHAP
+527 AACHPHSQAP
-537 PLHYSGSCAATGS
+537 TLHFSGSYAATGS

-570 RPTPLLDDLSQDAML
+570 RPTPLLDDLSQDAIL

-594 NAAIRAQLG
+594 NAAIRGQLG
-603 QHRPSP
+603 QHRQSP

-624 TASSVVRQ
+624 TTSSIVRQ
-632 VSPSTEPQHTQR
+632 VSPSTEPQHTQQ
-644 PISVERSSA
+644 PVSVERSST

-682 QSSSLRVS
+682 QSASLGVS
-690 PAISPVPPHSS
+690 PVISPVPPHSS
-701 RTHTVRG
+701 STHTGVW
-708 LTPEQFLTLPER
+708 LTPEPFLTLPER
-720 NHSPQSSASSR
+720 NYSPQPS
-731 RSTGRVSPQSLDSV
+731 
-745 EIQRLEN
+745 
-752 QVDKLKRE
+752 VDKLKRE

>member
-1 MIAFQSQ
+1 
-8 KHLDFYFEMYCSGAF
+8 
-23 KIARINASCYYNT
+23 
-36 NKNKREMSL
+36 MSL
-45 LRTNRPLYGAGK
+45 LRMNRPLYGAGK
-57 RPVRSRKVSAPKKE
+57 RPVRTRKVSALKKE
-71 WVSTVSDLSVHRATP
+71 WVSTVHDLSVHKATP
-86 EELARRHEMHRS
+86 EELAQHHEMHRS

-107 LKEKALTRRRRK
+107 LKEKALTRRQRK

-125 PGLDRARLNIIREL
+125 PGLDRARLNIIREV

-151 RSDRALAEVKDLFG
+151 RSDRALAKVKDLFG
-165 DAPRRRTGFPTI
+165 DAPCRRTGFPTI
-177 TVAPDCDSDSELP
+177 TVAPACDSDSELP
-190 VHQKPDPP
+190 VHQKSDPP

-212 ALNELEEYEEE
+212 ALNELEECEEE
-223 RDEVQDAPVHLS
+223 HDEVQDASVCLS

-241 RNKCRSKSFPWS
+241 RNKCRSESFPWA
-253 SDHPEQEL
+253 SDYPEQEL
-261 PKTPCNTRVRED
+261 PKTPCNTGVRED

-284 RLKSR
+284 HLKSR
-289 QTCPDVNQSTSLA
+289 QTHSDVNQSNSLV

-313 QPGIKRS
+313 QPGIKSR
-320 SVQVSRGRSGHTS
+320 SVQASRGHSGHTS
-333 GLNGSGLSSMAGNQ
+333 GLNNSGLSSLAGNQ
-347 SSLELLQG
+347 SSLELLQS
-355 MLEQVDTELDSLDH
+355 MLEQVETELDSLDH
-369 QNPSPE
+369 QNPLPE
-375 ARPQQQRPGLTGFS
+375 ARLQQQRPGLTGFS

-444 SASLQERLQQQISD
+444 STALQARLQQQITD
-458 LERRLDAVALVV
+458 LERRLDAVVLVV
-470 GRPDSAEPHKTVEIT
+470 GRPDSAESHTTVQIT
-485 DNAAQ
+485 DNTAQ
-490 KSRNLE
+490 KSKNME
-496 SGCTEKDLQEQDF
+496 SGGTEKDLSSSSKRW
-509 VSAAV
+509 SA
-514 LLSPPRQRDGLPP
+514 
-527 AACRPHSHAP
+527 SH
-537 PLHYSGSCAATGS
+537 
-550 QGSLED
+550 
-556 FDISISPSS
+556 
-565 FASLP
+565 SLP

-585 GEIAELTRQ
+585 GEMAELTHQ
-594 NAAIRAQLG
+594 NAAIRTQLG

-624 TASSVVRQ
+624 TTSSIVRQ
-632 VSPSTEPQHTQR
+632 VSPSTEPQQ
-644 PISVERSSA
+644 PISVERSST

-682 QSSSLRVS
+682 PSASLRVS

-701 RTHTVRG
+701 STHTVVRG

-720 NHSPQSSASSR
+720 NHSPQPSASSR
-731 RSTGRVSPQSLDSV
+731 RSTGRLSPQSLGSV
-745 EIQRLEN
+745 EIQSLEN

>member
-1 MIAFQSQ
+1 
-8 KHLDFYFEMYCSGAF
+8 
-23 KIARINASCYYNT
+23 
-36 NKNKREMSL
+36 MSL
-45 LRTNRPLYGAGK
+45 VRMNRPLYGAGK

-71 WVSTVSDLSVHRATP
+71 WVSTVNDLSVHKATP
-86 EELARRHEMHRS
+86 EELALRHEMHRS

-198 TQLSLLSQSMMDQQ
+198 TQLSLLSQTMMDQQ
-212 ALNELEEYEEE
+212 VLRNMMKSRMPL
-223 RDEVQDAPVHLS
+223 
-235 SVMHRK
+235 K
-241 RNKCRSKSFPWS
+241 RNKCRSKSFPWT
-253 SDHPEQEL
+253 SDHQEQEL
-261 PKTPCNTRVRED
+261 LKTPCNTRVRED

-289 QTCPDVNQSTSLA
+289 QTCPDVNQSTSLV

-320 SVQVSRGRSGHTS
+320 SVQASRGRSGHTS

-369 QNPSPE
+369 QNPSSE
-375 ARPQQQRPGLTGFS
+375 AGPQQQRPGLTGFS

-444 SASLQERLQQQISD
+444 SANLQERLQQQIFD
-458 LERRLDAVALVV
+458 LERRLDSVVLVV

-485 DNAAQ
+485 DNAAR

-496 SGCTEKDLQEQDF
+496 SGCTEKDLQQQDF

-632 VSPSTEPQHTQR
+632 VSPSTEPQHTQQG
-644 PISVERSSA
+644 SVERSST

-682 QSSSLRVS
+682 QSASLRVS

-701 RTHTVRG
+701 STHTVRG

-720 NHSPQSSASSR
+720 NHSPQPSF
-731 RSTGRVSPQSLDSV
+731 
-745 EIQRLEN
+745 
-752 QVDKLKRE
+752 LKRNIDTYK

>member
-1 MIAFQSQ
+1 
-8 KHLDFYFEMYCSGAF
+8 
-23 KIARINASCYYNT
+23 
-36 NKNKREMSL
+36 MSL
-45 LRTNRPLYGAGK
+45 VRMNRPLYGAGK
-57 RPVRSRKVSAPKKE
+57 RPVRTRKVSAPKKE
-71 WVSTVSDLSVHRATP
+71 WVSTVHDLSVHKATP
-86 EELARRHEMHRS
+86 EKLAQRHEMHRS
-98 QNRVVAQWE
+98 QNRVVVQWE

-125 PGLDRARLNIIREL
+125 PGLDRARLNIIREV

-151 RSDRALAEVKDLFG
+151 RSDRALAKVKDLFG

-177 TVAPDCDSDSELP
+177 TVAPACDSDSELP
-190 VHQKPDPP
+190 VHQKSDPP

-212 ALNELEEYEEE
+212 ALNELEECEEE
-223 RDEVQDAPVHLS
+223 HDEVQDASVRLS

-241 RNKCRSKSFPWS
+241 RNECRSVSFPWA

-261 PKTPCNTRVRED
+261 PKTPCNTGVREG

-289 QTCPDVNQSTSLA
+289 QTHSDVNQSNSLV

-313 QPGIKRS
+313 QPGIKSR
-320 SVQVSRGRSGHTS
+320 SVQASRGRSRHTS
-333 GLNGSGLSSMAGNQ
+333 GLNNSGLSSLAGNQ
-347 SSLELLQG
+347 SSLELLQS
-355 MLEQVDTELDSLDH
+355 MLEQVETELDSLDH
-369 QNPSPE
+369 QNPLPE

-444 SASLQERLQQQISD
+444 STALQARLQQQITD
-458 LERRLDAVALVV
+458 LERRLDAVVLVV
-470 GRPDSAEPHKTVEIT
+470 GRPDSAESHTTVQIT
-485 DNAAQ
+485 DNKAQ
-490 KSRNLE
+490 KSRNME
-496 SGCTEKDLQEQDF
+496 SGGTEKDLQRQDF

-527 AACRPHSHAP
+527 TACHPHSHAS
-537 PLHYSGSCAATGS
+537 PLHYSGSYAATGS

-624 TASSVVRQ
+624 TTSSIVRQ
-632 VSPSTEPQHTQR
+632 VSPSTEPQHTQQ
-644 PISVERSSA
+644 RSST

-667 AEARAKLL
+667 AKARAKLL

-682 QSSSLRVS
+682 PSASLRVS
-690 PAISPVPPHSS
+690 PAISQYL
-701 RTHTVRG
+701 
-708 LTPEQFLTLPER
+708 LTPAALTLVC
-720 NHSPQSSASSR
+720 
-731 RSTGRVSPQSLDSV
+731 VSLNDTCILSDPA
-745 EIQRLEN
+745 
-752 QVDKLKRE
+752 VDKLKRG

>member
-1 MIAFQSQ
+1 
-8 KHLDFYFEMYCSGAF
+8 
-23 KIARINASCYYNT
+23 
-36 NKNKREMSL
+36 MSL

-71 WVSTVSDLSVHRATP
+71 WVSTVSDLSVHKATP

-223 RDEVQDAPVHLS
+223 HDEVQDAPVHLS

-313 QPGIKRS
+313 QPGIKRT

-458 LERRLDAVALVV
+458 LERRLDVVALVV

-496 SGCTEKDLQEQDF
+496 SGCTEKDLQQQDF

-527 AACRPHSHAP
+527 AACRPHSHA

-701 RTHTVRG
+701 STHTVRG

-720 NHSPQSSASSR
+720 NHSPQSS
-731 RSTGRVSPQSLDSV
+731 
-745 EIQRLEN
+745 
-752 QVDKLKRE
+752 VDKLKRE

>member
-1 MIAFQSQ
+1 
-8 KHLDFYFEMYCSGAF
+8 
-23 KIARINASCYYNT
+23 
-36 NKNKREMSL
+36 MSL
-45 LRTNRPLYGAGK
+45 LRMNRPLYGAGK
-57 RPVRSRKVSAPKKE
+57 RPVRTRKVSALKKE
-71 WVSTVSDLSVHRATP
+71 WVSTVHDLSVHKATP
-86 EELARRHEMHRS
+86 EELAQHHEMHRS

-107 LKEKALTRRRRK
+107 LKEKALTRRQRK

-125 PGLDRARLNIIREL
+125 PGLDRARLNIIREV

-151 RSDRALAEVKDLFG
+151 RSDRALAKVKDLFG
-165 DAPRRRTGFPTI
+165 DAPCRRTGFPTI
-177 TVAPDCDSDSELP
+177 TVAPACDSDSELP
-190 VHQKPDPP
+190 VHQKSDPP

-212 ALNELEEYEEE
+212 ALNELEECEEE
-223 RDEVQDAPVHLS
+223 HDEVQDASVCLS

-241 RNKCRSKSFPWS
+241 RNKCRSESFPWA
-253 SDHPEQEL
+253 SDYPEQEL
-261 PKTPCNTRVRED
+261 PKTPCNTGVRED

-284 RLKSR
+284 HLKSR
-289 QTCPDVNQSTSLA
+289 QTHSDVNQSNSLV

-313 QPGIKRS
+313 QPGIKSR
-320 SVQVSRGRSGHTS
+320 SVQASRGHSGHTS
-333 GLNGSGLSSMAGNQ
+333 GLNNSGLSSLAGNQ
-347 SSLELLQG
+347 SSLELLQS
-355 MLEQVDTELDSLDH
+355 MLEQVETELDSLDH
-369 QNPSPE
+369 QNPLPE
-375 ARPQQQRPGLTGFS
+375 ARLQQQRPGLTGFS

-444 SASLQERLQQQISD
+444 STALQARLQQQITD
-458 LERRLDAVALVV
+458 LERRLDAVVLVV
-470 GRPDSAEPHKTVEIT
+470 GRPDSAESHTTVQIT
-485 DNAAQ
+485 DNTAQ
-490 KSRNLE
+490 SSKYDS
-496 SGCTEKDLQEQDF
+496 TEF
-509 VSAAV
+509 
-514 LLSPPRQRDGLPP
+514 LLLLP
-527 AACRPHSHAP
+527 ACHPHSHAP
-537 PLHYSGSCAATGS
+537 PLHYSGSYAATGS

-585 GEIAELTRQ
+585 GEMAELTHQ
-594 NAAIRAQLG
+594 NAAIRTQLG

-624 TASSVVRQ
+624 TTSSIVRQ
-632 VSPSTEPQHTQR
+632 VSPSTEPQHTQQ
-644 PISVERSSA
+644 PISVERSST

-682 QSSSLRVS
+682 PSASLRVS

-701 RTHTVRG
+701 STHTVRG

-720 NHSPQSSASSR
+720 NHSPQPS
-731 RSTGRVSPQSLDSV
+731 
-745 EIQRLEN
+745 
-752 QVDKLKRE
+752 VDKLKRE

>member
-1 MIAFQSQ
+1 
-8 KHLDFYFEMYCSGAF
+8 
-23 KIARINASCYYNT
+23 
-36 NKNKREMSL
+36 MSL

-71 WVSTVSDLSVHRATP
+71 WVSTVSDLSVHKATP

-125 PGLDRARLNIIREL
+125 PGLDRARLNIIREM

-223 RDEVQDAPVHLS
+223 HDEVQDAPVHLS

-444 SASLQERLQQQISD
+444 SANLQERLQQQISD
-458 LERRLDAVALVV
+458 LERRLDVVALVV

-496 SGCTEKDLQEQDF
+496 SGCTEKDLQQQDF

-632 VSPSTEPQHTQR
+632 VLPSTEPQHTQR

-701 RTHTVRG
+701 STHTVRG

-720 NHSPQSSASSR
+720 NHSPQSS
-731 RSTGRVSPQSLDSV
+731 
-745 EIQRLEN
+745 
-752 QVDKLKRE
+752 VDKLKRE

>member
-1 MIAFQSQ
+1 MIVKMFSVLNIQ
-8 KHLDFYFEMYCSGAF
+8 KTLPVQVQTLSLVAYVLSSSILFVCVCFS
-23 KIARINASCYYNT
+23 
-36 NKNKREMSL
+36 EMSL

-190 VHQKPDPP
+190 VHQKSDPP

-273 QAALNATVAVQ
+273 QA
-284 RLKSR
+284 
-289 QTCPDVNQSTSLA
+289 
-302 NQVLNPEPASS
+302 
-313 QPGIKRS
+313 GIKRS

-355 MLEQVDTELDSLDH
+355 MLEQVDTELDALDH

-701 RTHTVRG
+701 RTHTAVRG

>member
-1 MIAFQSQ
+1 
-8 KHLDFYFEMYCSGAF
+8 
-23 KIARINASCYYNT
+23 
-36 NKNKREMSL
+36 MSL
-45 LRTNRPLYGAGK
+45 VRMNRSLYGAGK

-71 WVSTVSDLSVHRATP
+71 WVSTVNDLSVHKATP
-86 EELARRHEMHRS
+86 EEMARRHEMHRS

-125 PGLDRARLNIIREL
+125 PGLDRTRLNIIREV
-139 FSDQCQLQDVIA
+139 FSDQCQLRDVIA
-151 RSDRALAEVKDLFG
+151 RSDRALAAVKDLFG
-165 DAPRRRTGFPTI
+165 DAPRRRTGFPSI

-212 ALNELEEYEEE
+212 ALNELEECEEE
-223 RDEVQDAPVHLS
+223 HDEVQDASVHLS

-241 RNKCRSKSFPWS
+241 RNKCISKSFPWGS
-253 SDHPEQEL
+253 EHPEQEL
-261 PKTPCNTRVRED
+261 PKTPCNTGVRED
-273 QAALNATVAVQ
+273 HAALNATVAVE
-284 RLKSR
+284 RIKSR
-289 QTCPDVNQSTSLA
+289 QSHPDVNQSTSLV

-313 QPGIKRS
+313 QPGTKSRS
-320 SVQVSRGRSGHTS
+320 FQASRGHSRHTS
-333 GLNGSGLSSMAGNQ
+333 GLSGSGLSSLAGNQ
-347 SSLELLQG
+347 SSLELLQS
-355 MLEQVDTELDSLDH
+355 MLEQVETDLNSLDH
-369 QNPSPE
+369 QNPPPE

-444 SASLQERLQQQISD
+444 SAALQARLQQQISD
-458 LERRLDAVALVV
+458 LERRLDAVVLVE
-470 GRPDSAEPHKTVEIT
+470 GRPDSAEPHKTVQIT
-485 DNAAQ
+485 DSTVQ

-496 SGCTEKDLQEQDF
+496 YSGVENDLQQQDF

-527 AACRPHSHAP
+527 AVCRPHSHVP
-537 PLHYSGSCAATGS
+537 LLHYSGSCEATGS

-570 RPTPLLDDLSQDAML
+570 RPTPLLDNISQDAML

-624 TASSVVRQ
+624 TTSSAFRQ
-632 VSPSTEPQHTQR
+632 VSPSTEPQHTQQSV
-644 PISVERSSA
+644 SVERSST

-675 ELIEQQK
+675 QLIEQQK
-682 QSSSLRVS
+682 QSTSLRVS

-701 RTHTVRG
+701 STHTVVRG
-708 LTPEQFLTLPER
+708 LTSLPER
-720 NHSPQSSASSR
+720 NHSPQPSASSR
-731 RSTGRVSPQSLDSV
+731 SSTGRVSPQSS
-745 EIQRLEN
+745 
-752 QVDKLKRE
+752 RE
-760 GWFAL
+760 DPEP
-765 SAHVK
+765 

>member
-1 MIAFQSQ
+1 
-8 KHLDFYFEMYCSGAF
+8 
-23 KIARINASCYYNT
+23 
-36 NKNKREMSL
+36 
-45 LRTNRPLYGAGK
+45 
-57 RPVRSRKVSAPKKE
+57 
-71 WVSTVSDLSVHRATP
+71 
-86 EELARRHEMHRS
+86 MHRS

-125 PGLDRARLNIIREL
+125 PGLDRARLNIIREV

-151 RSDRALAEVKDLFG
+151 RSDRALAKVKDLFR

-177 TVAPDCDSDSELP
+177 TVAPACDSDSELP
-190 VHQKPDPP
+190 VHQNSDPP

-212 ALNELEEYEEE
+212 ALNELEECEEE
-223 RDEVQDAPVHLS
+223 HEEVQDASVRLS

-241 RNKCRSKSFPWS
+241 RNKCRSETFPWA

-261 PKTPCNTRVRED
+261 PKTPCNTGVRED

-289 QTCPDVNQSTSLA
+289 QTHSDVNQSISLV

-313 QPGIKRS
+313 QPGIKSR
-320 SVQVSRGRSGHTS
+320 SVQASRGRSGHTS
-333 GLNGSGLSSMAGNQ
+333 GLNNSGLSSLAGNQ
-347 SSLELLQG
+347 SSLELLQS
-355 MLEQVDTELDSLDH
+355 MLEHVETELDSLDH
-369 QNPSPE
+369 QNPLPE

-397 RLASHIRKKEEE
+397 RLASHIRKVRAHTSKIQKLFYLIGQMSYFLIGITCTQKEEG

-439 TLREE
+439 TLKEE
-444 SASLQERLQQQISD
+444 STTLQVNYLSFSNVIQILFARLSIQMFVVASMQARLQQQITD
-458 LERRLDAVALVV
+458 LERRLDAVVLVV
-470 GRPDSAEPHKTVEIT
+470 GRPDSAESHTTVQIT
-485 DNAAQ
+485 DNTAQ
-490 KSRNLE
+490 KSRNME
-496 SGCTEKDLQEQDF
+496 SGGTEKDLQRQDF

-514 LLSPPRQRDGLPP
+514 LLSPPHQRDGLP
-527 AACRPHSHAP
+527 ATACHPHSHAP
-537 PLHYSGSCAATGS
+537 PLHYSGSYAATAS

-594 NAAIRAQLG
+594 NATIRAQLG

-624 TASSVVRQ
+624 TSSIVRQ
-632 VSPSTEPQHTQR
+632 VSPTTEPQQ
-644 PISVERSSA
+644 PISVERSST

-682 QSSSLRVS
+682 PRENSLRVS

-701 RTHTVRG
+701 STHTVVRG

-720 NHSPQSSASSR
+720 NHSPQPSASSR
-731 RSTGRVSPQSLDSV
+731 RSTGRLSPQSLGSV
-745 EIQRLEN
+745 EIQSLEN